1 MEKLD
6 SNWLTE
12 NHIDFEYKKYMVLG
26 YMQDVKNHYE
36 RNELYPTLADVIAH
50 YKNLKQIKD
59 NANSIK
65 QGFQKEVTGIDW
77 QKMELIRK
85 KENISDNLFQ
95 ELELIIDFAM
105 PLFAD
110 KINTGKKMYDDI
122 AQNLSLSMVGIA
134 PLRKE
139 EGYLIIN
146 TNNQKEVY
154 VYQYGFSVLH
164 NTHENMKQLL
174 TEYVSTYTYS
184 INNTFEKIK
193 QDLIYTRKD
202 LPNPAVYA
210 IKSKIAAPFNQTLL
224 PIAKR
229 FFIANFVSC

>member
-1 MEKLD
+1 MSTLKN
-6 SNWLTE
+6 NWLTE

-26 YMQDVKNHYE
+26 YLQDVKNQYE
-36 RNELYPTLADVIAH
+36 RQELYPALADVITH

-65 QGFQKEVTGIDW
+65 KGFAKDVTGIDW

-85 KENISDNLFQ
+85 QENISDSLFQ
-95 ELELIIDFAM
+95 ELETIIDFSM

-110 KINTGKKMYDDI
+110 KINIGKKMYDYVE
-122 AQNLSLSMVGIA
+122 QNLSLRIVGIA

-139 EGYLIIN
+139 EGYIIIN
-146 TNNQKEVY
+146 TDNQKEIY
-154 VYQYGFSVLH
+154 VYQYGFSTLQNVQ
-164 NTHENMKQLL
+164 ERVKQLY
-174 TEYVSTYTYS
+174 TEYISTYTYT

-193 QDLIYTRKD
+193 QDLISTRKD

-210 IKSKIAAPFNQTLL
+210 IKSAISTPFTETLL
-224 PIAKR
+224 PVAKR
-229 FFIANFVSC
+229 FFVDKFAA

>member
-1 MEKLD
+1 MNTLKN
-6 SNWLTE
+6 NWLTE

-26 YMQDVKNHYE
+26 YLQDVKNQYE
-36 RNELYPTLADVIAH
+36 RQELYPALADVIAH

-59 NANSIK
+59 NADCIK
-65 QGFQKEVTGIDW
+65 KGFAKDVTGIDW
-77 QKMELIRK
+77 QKMELIHK
-85 KENISDNLFQ
+85 QENLSDDLFQ
-95 ELELIIDFAM
+95 ELEMIIDFSM

-110 KINTGKKMYDDI
+110 KINTGKKMYDYVG
-122 AQNLSLSMVGIA
+122 QNLSLSVVGIA

-146 TNNQKEVY
+146 TENQKEVY
-154 VYQYGFSVLH
+154 VYQYGFSVLQNIQDH
-164 NTHENMKQLL
+164 VKQLL
-174 TEYVSTYTYS
+174 TEYVSTYTYT

-193 QDLIYTRKD
+193 QDLISTRKD

-210 IKSKIAAPFNQTLL
+210 IKSAISTPFSETLL

-229 FFIANFVSC
+229 FFVHKFSA

>member
-1 MEKLD
+1 MGTLKN
-6 SNWLTE
+6 NWLTE

-26 YMQDVKNHYE
+26 YLQDIKKQYE
-36 RNELYPTLADVIAH
+36 RQELYPALADVIVH

-59 NANSIK
+59 NATNIK
-65 QGFQKEVTGIDW
+65 KGFSKDVTGIDW
-77 QKMELIRK
+77 QKMELIHK
-85 KENISDNLFQ
+85 KENVSDDLFQ
-95 ELELIIDFAM
+95 ELEMIIDFSM

-110 KINTGKKMYDDI
+110 KINTGKKMYDYVE
-122 AQNLSLSMVGIA
+122 QNLSLSVVGIA

-146 TNNQKEVY
+146 TENQQEVY

-164 NTHENMKQLL
+164 NIQEHVRQLY
-174 TEYVSTYTYS
+174 TEYISTYTHT

-193 QDLIYTRKD
+193 QDLISTRKD

-210 IKSKIAAPFNQTLL
+210 IKSAISTPFTETLL

-229 FFIANFVSC
+229 FFVHKFAA

>member
-1 MEKLD
+1 MSSLKN
-6 SNWLTE
+6 NWLTE

-26 YMQDVKNHYE
+26 YMQDVKIHYE
-36 RNELYPTLADVIAH
+36 RNELYPILTDVIAH
-50 YKNLKQIKD
+50 YKNLKKIKD
-59 NANSIK
+59 NANQIK
-65 QGFQKEVTGIDW
+65 KGFSKEVTGIDW
-77 QKMELIRK
+77 QKMELIHK
-85 KENISDNLFQ
+85 QENIPDNLFQ

-110 KINTGKKMYDDI
+110 KINAGKQIYDDVE
-122 AQNLSLSMVGIA
+122 QNLSLSMVGIT

-146 TNNQKEVY
+146 TNYQKEIY
-154 VYQYGFSVLH
+154 VYQYGFSVLQ
-164 NTHENMKQLL
+164 NPQENSKQLL

-193 QDLIYTRKD
+193 QDLIFTRKD

-210 IKSKIAAPFNQTLL
+210 IKSKLAAPFSQTLL
-224 PIAKR
+224 PIVKR
-229 FFIANFVSC
+229 FFMMKFANS

>member
-1 MEKLD
+1 MSTLD
-6 SNWLTE
+6 DNWLTE

-26 YMQDVKNHYE
+26 YMQSIKKHYD
-36 RNELYPTLADVIAH
+36 RYELYPALAEVINH
-50 YKNLKQIKD
+50 YKNLIQIK
-59 NANSIK
+59 NSAEQIK
-65 QGFQKEVTGIDW
+65 KGLSKDVTGIDW
-77 QKMELIRK
+77 ENMELIK
-85 KENISDNLFQ
+85 KPENLSDNLFQ
-95 ELELIIDFAM
+95 ELEMIIDFSL

-110 KINTGKKMYDDI
+110 KINSGKKIYDYVE
-122 AQNLSLSMVGIA
+122 QNLSLSIVGIA

-146 TNNQKEVY
+146 EENQEEVY
-154 VYQYGFSVLH
+154 VYQYSFSVLQ
-164 NTHENMKQLL
+164 NLQEKVKQLL

-193 QDLIYTRKD
+193 QDLISTRKD

-210 IKSKIAAPFNQTLL
+210 IKSTVSTPFTETLL

-229 FFIANFVSC
+229 FFVHKFAA